1 MYMESDASEHDYAR
15 MQIWIASTEL
25 NLYVPLTHDPGDTD
39 QGYDYVK
46 PQALMEKAKI
56 RR

>member
-1 MYMESDASEHDYAR
+1 MESDASEHGYAR

-25 NLYVPLTHDPGDTD
+25 NLCVPLTHDPGDTD